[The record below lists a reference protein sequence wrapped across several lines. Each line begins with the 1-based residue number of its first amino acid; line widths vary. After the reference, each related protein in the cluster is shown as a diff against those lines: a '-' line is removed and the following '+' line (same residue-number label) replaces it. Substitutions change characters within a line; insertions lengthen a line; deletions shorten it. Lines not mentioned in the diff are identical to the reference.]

1 MKKIM
6 IIAGEVS
13 GDMHGAKLVA
23 SLKEKMPDSTFFGL
37 GGELMRAE
45 GVETFYDVK
54 ELAAIG
60 FTEVVS
66 RIWFFK
72 KVFFEMLDK
81 AIEERPDVVVFI
93 DYPGF
98 NLRLAERLHAIG
110 IKTVHYICPQVWAWN
125 QKRIPKIA
133 KIIDLLITIFP
144 FEKDIFKGQSGL
156 QVEFAGHPLVDK
168 AHVAKMLPAL
178 SLPWQGAKQKISIL
192 PGSRRKEI
200 ALILKPMLKACVLL
214 EKQFPDAHFIVAAAT
229 TTAEKQIVE
238 IMSKIKLPKNIS
250 VVADNTREVLRQA
263 DASFTTSG
271 TATLETSLMECPMV
285 VVYKTSWLTYMM
297 GRMLIKI
304 DHIGMVN
311 IVADKTVCPEL
322 IQYNATPKKLAD
334 TLRPL
339 LTNTEQRKKM
349 KSDILDVN
357 QKLGHGNADENA
369 AKFIFEFLNKVKE
382 EE

>member
-1 MKKIM
+1 M
-6 IIAGEVS
+6 AGEVS
-13 GDMHGAKLVA
+13 GDMHGAKLV
-23 SLKEKMPDSTFFGL
+23 SELKNRLPECSFFGL

-66 RIWFFK
+66 RIGFFK

-81 AIEERPDVVVFI
+81 AKEERPDVVVFI

-98 NLRLAERLHAIG
+98 NLRLAERLHDLG

-133 KIIDLLITIFP
+133 RIIDLLITIFP
-144 FEKDIFKGQSGL
+144 FEKEIFKGQDI

-168 AHVAKMLPAL
+168 ANAARMLPVL
-178 SLPWQGAKQKISIL
+178 ELPWQSAKQKIAIL
-192 PGSRRKEI
+192 PGSRKREI
-200 ALILKPMLKACVLL
+200 EVILEPMLKACVLL
-214 EKQFPDAHFIVAAAT
+214 EKQFPDAHFVVAAAT
-229 TTAEKQIVE
+229 KTAEAQILE
-238 IMSKIKLPKNIS
+238 IMQKRPLPKNIDM
-250 VVADNTREVLRQA
+250 VVDNTREVLRQA

-285 VVYKTSWLTYMM
+285 IVYKTSLLTYLI

-304 DHIGMVN
+304 KHIGMVN
-311 IVADKTVCPEL
+311 IVAGRTICPEL
-322 IQYNATPKKLAD
+322 IQHNATPKKLAD
-334 TLRPL
+334 ALHPL
-339 LTNTEQRKKM
+339 LTNTEQRRKM
-349 KSDILDVN
+349 QNDIKDVN
-357 QKLGHGNADENA
+357 NRLGHGNADENA
-369 AKFIFEFLNKVKE
+369 AKFIFEFIQQIE
-382 EE
+382 E